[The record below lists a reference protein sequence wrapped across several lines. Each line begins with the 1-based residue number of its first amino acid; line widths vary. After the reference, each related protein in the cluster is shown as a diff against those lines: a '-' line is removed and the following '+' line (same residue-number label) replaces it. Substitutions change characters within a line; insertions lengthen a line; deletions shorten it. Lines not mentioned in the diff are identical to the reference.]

1 MAYRQERK
9 SNALRKRIDPLTL
22 FKMLVLQQLF
32 NLTDEGLEFQANDRR
47 FFEDFIGLGV
57 MNDIPDVTTVA
68 LLREQLRKAG
78 VIEELFQQFDGYLHE
93 QGIEAHGEQI
103 IDATL
108 IPVPKQRNSRN
119 QNKDNCLR
127 DGIRIPIDCSRR
139 I

>member
-1 MAYRQERK
+1 
-9 SNALRKRIDPLTL
+9 
-22 FKMLVLQQLF
+22 
-32 NLTDEGLEFQANDRR
+32 
-47 FFEDFIGLGV
+47 

-93 QGIEAHGEQI
+93 QGLEAHGEQI